1 MPRST
6 PYDETITEQQR
17 EVQEALMQLPGIG
30 MTYDEESADEA
41 ETAADEA

>member
-17 EVQEALMQLPGIG
+17 EVQEALMSLPGIG
-30 MTYDEESADEA
+30 TTYEEDAAVASSASDEDQ
-41 ETAADEA
+41 